1 MPQAASPCPSAMG
14 FASGECR
21 SGLAGGRACM
31 AGGLTEWLRHFKAPW
46 MEITPHSEK
55 MSHILRLIHMCII
68 KHRPA
73 PLIDRKP
80 TIHRGR
86 YLLKRSGVENDGC
99 GFFLHKMNR
108 RWMKVSF
115 ESLYMFIFQPVNN
128 FRPNQIFHQVAH
140 RDAIIQFFKDVFHAG
155 PLV

>member
-1 MPQAASPCPSAMG
+1 MDGDNASQRKNVSHSALDTYVYHKTQAC
-14 FASGECR
+14 
-21 SGLAGGRACM
+21 
-31 AGGLTEWLRHFKAPW
+31 
-46 MEITPHSEK
+46 
-55 MSHILRLIHMCII
+55 
-68 KHRPA
+68 

-99 GFFLHKMNR
+99 GFFLHEMNR
-108 RWMKVSF
+108 RWKKVSF

-140 RDAIIQFFKDVFHAG
+140 RDAIIQLFKDVFHAG